1 MLAHKNS
8 EKTQTLKVH
17 SDNVAAYAGNCMKP
31 CQLRNTALLAGI
43 IHDMGKC
50 KKEFQRYL
58 DSDNAIKGTVNHT
71 FAGFRY
77 IIETF
82 HAGGNP
88 IQALTAEIIALTAAA
103 HHGLFDCLDSQRKS
117 GMIHRLTKEV
127 HYDESKSNFLK
138 IYSECDLESIFNA
151 SISEIENVV
160 QQLKMLSDSE
170 ELIQNQEF
178 AFYISML
185 IRLLLSALI
194 DGDRTDTAQFFGI
207 KKESNLLNDWKPTLH
222 FLEEK
227 LQEFPK
233 DTPINQARHWINLQC
248 KESAYKEPG
257 IYRLHAPT
265 GGGKTLGS
273 LYYGLVHAEKYRK
286 KRIIIVEPLLSIIDQ
301 NADVI
306 RNFIDDPALLLEH
319 HSDAL
324 TLECNSKSIKN
335 QRELAMENW
344 ESPIIITTLAQLLL
358 TMFSGR
364 TSDIRRFHALQDAV
378 IIIDEAQTVPIKMLT
393 LFNLA
398 MNFLAKICHT
408 TIVLCS
414 ATQPCFNEL
423 THPLKQIKG
432 EIIPYQ
438 QAVWDAFNRTE
449 IVDKGNMRFDDIK
462 EFIPTVINNNQSLLI
477 VCNKKRQARILYQTL
492 KTTEE
497 IACYHLSAGMCM
509 AHRKKVISD
518 IKNALNS
525 GTRKVL
531 CIATQVIEAGVDLS
545 FQSVIRF
552 QAGIDHI
559 VQTAG
564 RCNRNGELDGL
575 GIVYLVNCID
585 EILSFN
591 QEIKKEK
598 IATEIV
604 KKQCSENDDLFSII
618 QIEKYFKYLY
628 RQLYFKDFAD
638 YPVKRTSIFSMMAL
652 NEQYASNDIPHCR
665 HFILNQSLK
674 TAGNTFQVYENNAIN
689 VIVPYGDGKKLIEQ
703 IVSSKKKLT
712 PSDLKRIN
720 KAAKPFTIGLYDY
733 ELEKNIKYI
742 KQVDGFYVLM
752 PEIYSEEFGFNSI

>member
-1 MLAHKNS
+1 MLAHKNN
-8 EKTQTLKVH
+8 ENTQTLKAH
-17 SDNVAAYAGNCMKP
+17 SDNVATYVSNCMES
-31 CQLRNTALLAGI
+31 CQLSYTALLVGI

-50 KKEFQRYL
+50 KEEFQYYL
-58 DSDNAIKGTVNHT
+58 DSDNAVKGAVNHS
-71 FAGFRY
+71 FAAFRY

-82 HAGGNP
+82 RKGEEP
-88 IQALTAEIIALTAAA
+88 IENLTAEIIAYTAAA
-103 HHGLFDCLDSQRKS
+103 HHGLFDCLDPQQKS

-127 HYDESKSNFLK
+127 HYEESKINFLK
-138 IYSECDLESIFNA
+138 IYSECDLESIFN
-151 SISEIENVV
+151 SSVSEIENVV
-160 QQLKMLSDSE
+160 QQLKQLSDSE

-178 AFYISML
+178 AFYISLL

-194 DGDRTDTAQFFGI
+194 DGDRTDTAQFFGVE
-207 KKESNLLNDWKPTLH
+207 KENNLINDWKPTLH
-222 FLEEK
+222 YLENK

-233 DTPINQARHWINLQC
+233 DTPINQARHWINHQC
-248 KESAYKEPG
+248 KESANKEPG

-273 LYYGLVHAEKYRK
+273 LYYSLIHAEKYRK

-306 RNFIDDPALLLEH
+306 RNFINDPALLLEH

-324 TLECNSKSIKN
+324 NLECDSKSIKN
-335 QRELAMENW
+335 QRELAIENW
-344 ESPIIITTLAQLLL
+344 DSPIIITTLAQFLL
-358 TMFSGR
+358 TLYSGR

-378 IIIDEAQTVPIKMLT
+378 IIIDEAQTVPVKMLT

-398 MNFLAKICHT
+398 MNFLAEICNA
-408 TIVLCS
+408 TIILCS

-432 EIIPYQ
+432 EIIPYN
-438 QAVWDAFNRTE
+438 QAVWDIFNRTK
-449 IVDKGNMRFDDIK
+449 IVDKGNMRFDDI
-462 EFIPTVINNNQSLLI
+462 EGVAMTVLNDNQSLLI
-477 VCNKKRQARILYQTL
+477 VCNKKSQARMLYQAL
-492 KTTEE
+492 KSEDN
-497 IACYHLSAGMCM
+497 ACYHLSAGMCM
-509 AHRKKVISD
+509 DHRKKVIED
-518 IKNALNS
+518 MRKALKN
-525 GTRKVL
+525 GKRKVL
-531 CIATQVIEAGVDLS
+531 CIATQVIEAGVDIS
-545 FQSVIRF
+545 FQAIIRF
-552 QAGIDHI
+552 QAGLDHI

-585 EILSFN
+585 EKLVFN

-604 KKQCSENDDLFSII
+604 KKQCSENDDLFSIV

-665 HFILNQSLK
+665 HFFLNQSLK
-674 TAGNTFQVYENNAIN
+674 TAGNTFQVYDNDAIN
-689 VIVPYGDGKKLIEQ
+689 VIVPYGEGKKLIEQ

-712 PSDLKRIN
+712 LSDLKRIN